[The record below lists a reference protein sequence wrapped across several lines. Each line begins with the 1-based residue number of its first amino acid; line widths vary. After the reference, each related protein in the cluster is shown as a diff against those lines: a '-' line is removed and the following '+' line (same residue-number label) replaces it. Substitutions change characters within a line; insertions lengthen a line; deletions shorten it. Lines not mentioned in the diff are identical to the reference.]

1 MLPLDQT
8 LLEYFREALAIERK
22 KNGDVHVAVAK
33 MLNLIG
39 NIHLE
44 RAEVNDFMNCYTEAS
59 RIYKRQGQPQET
71 LLVTAGYK
79 FYALSK
85 NHPECAVIT

>member
-1 MLPLDQT
+1 
-8 LLEYFREALAIERK
+8 
-22 KNGDVHVAVAK
+22 

-71 LLVTAGYK
+71 LVIAGYK

-85 NHPECAVIT
+85 NHPECAVIA

>member
-1 MLPLDQT
+1 
-8 LLEYFREALAIERK
+8 
-22 KNGDVHVAVAK
+22 

-39 NIHLE
+39 NIHLQ
-44 RAEVNDFMNCYTEAS
+44 RAEFNEFMNCYTEAS

-71 LLVTAGYK
+71 LLVFSGYK

-85 NHPECAVIT
+85 SHPECAVIA